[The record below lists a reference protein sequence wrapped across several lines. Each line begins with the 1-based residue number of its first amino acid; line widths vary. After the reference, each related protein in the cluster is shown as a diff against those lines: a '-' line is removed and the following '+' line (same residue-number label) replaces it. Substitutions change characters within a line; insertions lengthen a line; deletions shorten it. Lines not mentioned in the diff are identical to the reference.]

1 MTLPTTRRRAGIAAL
16 ATSLVLGA
24 SLASAGSAS
33 ADARFAFDRIQG
45 DNRYATSAKAA
56 EAFGA
61 ADTVILASG
70 EDGRYPD
77 ALTANYLAGLRS
89 APVLLTRKNAV
100 STEVKKAIADSGA
113 KNVIIVGG
121 ADVVSDSVKTDLEGT
136 YNVRRI
142 SGDDRYATAAA
153 VIDEGDKAGTD
164 TALLAT
170 GRKFPDALGG
180 GALAFAEKMPLAI
193 TKATDAPDDVVA
205 ALKKA
210 GINKVVVLGGKD
222 VVGDEVVNE
231 LENKGITLVQ
241 RLAGED
247 RAETSTKLADYE
259 IKNYGFTK
267 TAVNVA
273 SGYNDGDGA
282 DALGGAPLSGKT
294 DRPLLI
300 TKTKNAPGVAV
311 LKFLK
316 RNGATLQDGTIF
328 GGVEALSQT
337 AENEMVKAVLGSGAL
352 NTKTNEFYATPEA
365 AIAEAT
371 AGDTINV
378 FGPTNAGFVVNK
390 KDLTITGDVGSKVT
404 SAISVLGVD
413 GVTLGPHHHPE
424 QRGRPRSPVST
435 STTPKA

>member
-1 MTLPTTRRRAGIAAL
+1 MTLPTTRRRVGVAAL

-121 ADVVSDSVKTDLEGT
+121 ADVVSDSVKSDLEGT

-170 GRKFPDALGG
+170 GRNFPDALGG

-231 LENKGITLVQ
+231 LENKGITLVE

-259 IKNYGFTK
+259 IKNYGFSK

-282 DALGGAPLSGKT
+282 DALGGAPLSGKA

-300 TKTKNAPGVAV
+300 TKTQNAPGAAV
-311 LKFLK
+311 LKFLGD
-316 RNGATLQDGTIF
+316 NGATLQP
-328 GGVEALSQT
+328 T
-337 AENEMVKAVLGSGAL
+337 ARSSVASRRSAR
-352 NTKTNEFYATPEA
+352 TPR
-365 AIAEAT
+365 T
-371 AGDTINV
+371 RWSR
-378 FGPTNAGFVVNK
+378 P
-390 KDLTITGDVGSKVT
+390 S
-404 SAISVLGVD
+404 SA
-413 GVTLGPHHHPE
+413 
-424 QRGRPRSPVST
+424 PVR
-435 STTPKA
+435 